1 MDATAFAELARH
13 TTGVT
18 RVTDDGRAVTITGT
32 EEALDK
38 LAETAAPSERHEGR
52 AVYVIGYR
60 GAWSGRLP
68 SQGPRLRG

>member
-1 MDATAFAELARH
+1 MTDRLTARATF
-13 TTGVT
+13 
-18 RVTDDGRAVTITGT
+18 DGT
-32 EEALDK
+32 EGALDK

-52 AVYVIGYR
+52 AVYVIGHQ